1 MKATLL
7 VLALLTAGASQA
19 YAQAPDVSVEAPTS
33 RTFATQHSGVFNG
46 QTVNYVAT
54 VGETVLKDKDGAP
67 TVSFVTTAYVREGVK
82 GQAERPVI
90 FLFNGGPS
98 SASSWLHMGAF
109 GPKRITVPQD
119 VEAPVP
125 KPYVLQDNP
134 YTVLDVADLVF
145 IDPAETGF
153 TRVLPG
159 GKRADFYT
167 AYGDAKSV
175 AGFVEAWIKANG
187 RETSPKYVL
196 GESYGTIRAALM
208 AGELAKT
215 MPLDGV
221 VLMGQATNMIE
232 TSQRNSNVMAYAA
245 NLPALA
251 AIAAYHG
258 RADLGGKSMAA
269 FIDEAYAYGMGE
281 YLSALAKGAGLSQSE
296 REKVAARLQ
305 AMTGIS
311 ADYYLANRLMVTK
324 VAFATELLEDKG
336 LMLATYDARYTG
348 PAPKAGE
355 RPADPFAKVGDMVA
369 PLLSEHLTQ
378 NLTVTLPM
386 SEYRPFA
393 PDTRGWLYNPTSG
406 AGGPFNDYD
415 YPAMIGEAFA
425 ANPKFRLMIGTGIYD
440 LTTTVGPARYLV
452 AQGYFPAGRVSQKT
466 YEGGH
471 MAYTNEAALEAFTS
485 DVRAFVTPR
494 REAP

>member
-1 MKATLL
+1 MRATLL
-7 VLALLTAGASQA
+7 ALALLTAGAPQA
-19 YAQAPDVSVEAPTS
+19 YAQTAQAPAEVAAPRAFVT
-33 RTFATQHSGVFNG
+33 RHSGTFNG
-46 QTVNYVAT
+46 QKLKYVAT
-54 VGETVLKDKDGAP
+54 VAETVLKDQDGVP
-67 TVSFVTTAYVREGVK
+67 TISFMTTAYVREGVK
-82 GQAERPVI
+82 DQAARPVI

-98 SASSWLHMGAF
+98 SSSSWLHMGAF

-119 VEAPVP
+119 VGAPVP
-125 KPYVLQDNP
+125 TPYALQDNP
-134 YTVLDVADLVF
+134 YSVLDVADLVF
-145 IDPAETGF
+145 VDPAETGF
-153 TRVLPG
+153 TRVAPG

-175 AGFVEAWIKANG
+175 AQFVEAWIQANG
-187 RETSPKYVL
+187 REASPKYVL

-232 TSQRNSNVMAYAA
+232 TSQRASNVVAYAA

-258 RADLGGKSMAA
+258 RADMGGKSMSA
-269 FIDEAYAYGMGE
+269 FIDEAYAYGMGD
-281 YLSALAKGAGLSQSE
+281 YLSALTRGADLPQAD
-296 REKVAARLQ
+296 REQVASRLE

-311 ADYYLANRLMVTK
+311 ADYYLAHRLMITK
-324 VAFATELLEDKG
+324 VDFVTELLKDKG
-336 LMLATYDARYTG
+336 LMLGTYDARYVG

-355 RPADPFAKVGDMVA
+355 RAIDPFAKVGDMVA
-369 PLLSEHLTQ
+369 PLLAEHLAK
-378 NLTVTLPM
+378 NLKVTLPM
-386 SEYRPFA
+386 SEYRALA
-393 PDTRGWLYNPTSG
+393 PDTRGWFYNPTSG

-425 ANPKFRLMIGTGIYD
+425 VNPKFRLMVGTGIYD
-440 LTTTVGPARYLV
+440 LTTTVGPARYLA
-452 AQGYFPAGRVSQKT
+452 AQGYFPKDRVSQKT

-471 MAYTNEAALEAFTS
+471 MAYTNEPALKAFTS

-494 REAP
+494 

>member
-1 MKATLL
+1 MRATLL
-7 VLALLTAGASQA
+7 ALALLTAGAPQA
-19 YAQAPDVSVEAPTS
+19 YAQTTPVAVEVAAPRAFVTRHAGT
-33 RTFATQHSGVFNG
+33 FNG
-46 QTVNYVAT
+46 QKVNYVAT
-54 VGETVLKDKDGAP
+54 VGESILRDKDGVP
-67 TVSFVTTAYVREGVK
+67 TISFVTAAYVREGVK
-82 GQAERPVI
+82 DRAARPVI

-119 VEAPVP
+119 VNAPVP
-125 KPYVLQDNP
+125 TPYALQDNP
-134 YTVLDVADLVF
+134 YTVLDIADLVF

-153 TRVLPG
+153 TRVLAG

-175 AGFVEAWIKANG
+175 AQFVEAWIKANG
-187 RETSPKYVL
+187 REASPKYVL

-232 TSQRNSNVMAYAA
+232 TSQRASNVMAYAA

-258 RADLGGKSMAA
+258 RADMGGKSMAA

-281 YLSALAKGAGLSQSE
+281 YLSALAKGADLPQAD
-296 REKVAARLQ
+296 REKVAKRLQ
-305 AMTGIS
+305 EMTGIS
-311 ADYYLANRLMVTK
+311 ADYYLAHRLKITK
-324 VAFATELLEDKG
+324 VDFVTELLKDQG
-336 LMLATYDARYTG
+336 LMLGTYDARYVG
-348 PAPKAGE
+348 PAPKGGE
-355 RPADPFAKVGDMVA
+355 RPVDPFAKVGDMVA
-369 PLLSEHLTQ
+369 PLLAEHLAN
-378 NLTVTLPM
+378 NLKVALPM
-386 SEYRPFA
+386 SDYRAFA
-393 PDTRGWLYNPTSG
+393 PETRGWFYNPTGG

-415 YPAMIGEAFA
+415 YPAGIADAFA
-425 ANPKFRLMIGTGIYD
+425 ANPKFRLMVGTGIYD
-440 LTTTVGPARYLV
+440 LTTTVGPARYLA
-452 AQGYFPAGRVSQKT
+452 AQGTFPQDRVSQKT

-471 MAYTNEAALEAFTS
+471 MAYTNEPALKAFTS

-494 REAP
+494 

>member
-7 VLALLTAGASQA
+7 ALALLTAGAPQA
-19 YAQAPDVSVEAPTS
+19 YAQTALASAEAAAPRAFVT
-33 RTFATQHSGVFNG
+33 RHSGTFNG
-46 QTVNYVAT
+46 QKVKYVAT
-54 VGETVLKDKDGAP
+54 VGETILKDEDGVP
-67 TVSFVTTAYVREGVK
+67 IISFMTTTYVRDGVK
-82 GQAERPVI
+82 DSAARPVI

-98 SASSWLHMGAF
+98 SSSSWLHMGAF
-109 GPKRITVPQD
+109 GPRRLTVPLD
-119 VEAPVP
+119 VGAPVP
-125 KPYVLQDNP
+125 TPYALQDNP

-175 AGFVEAWIKANG
+175 AQFVEAWIKANG
-187 RETSPKYVL
+187 REASPKYVL

-232 TSQRNSNVMAYAA
+232 TSQRASNVMAYAA

-258 RADLGGKSMAA
+258 RADMGGKSMSA

-281 YLSALAKGAGLSQSE
+281 YLSALAKGADLPQAD
-296 REKVAARLQ
+296 REKVARQLQ

-311 ADYYLANRLMVTK
+311 ADYYLAHRLMITK
-324 VAFATELLEDKG
+324 VDFATELLKDKG
-336 LMLATYDARYTG
+336 LMLGTYDARYVG

-355 RPADPFAKVGDMVA
+355 RPVDPFAKVGDMVA
-369 PLLSEHLTQ
+369 PLLAEHLAK
-378 NLTVTLPM
+378 NLKVTLPM
-386 SEYRPFA
+386 SEYRAFA
-393 PDTRGWLYNPTSG
+393 PDTRGWFYNPTSG

-425 ANPKFRLMIGTGIYD
+425 ANPKFRLMVGTGIYD
-440 LTTTVGPARYLV
+440 LTTTVGPARYLA
-452 AQGYFPAGRVSQKT
+452 AQGHFPKDRVAQKT

-471 MAYTNEAALEAFTS
+471 MAYTNEPALKAFTS

-494 REAP
+494 P

>member
-7 VLALLTAGASQA
+7 ALALLTAGAPQA
-19 YAQAPDVSVEAPTS
+19 YAQAAPASAEVAAPRAFVT
-33 RTFATQHSGVFNG
+33 RHSGTFNG
-46 QTVNYVAT
+46 QKVTYVAT
-54 VGETVLKDKDGAP
+54 VGETVLKDQDGVP
-67 TVSFVTTAYVREGVK
+67 TISFMTTAYVREGVK
-82 GQAERPVI
+82 DQAARPVI

-98 SASSWLHMGAF
+98 SSSSWLHMGAF

-119 VEAPVP
+119 VRAPAP
-125 KPYVLQDNP
+125 PPYALQDNP
-134 YTVLDVADLVF
+134 YTVLDIADLVF

-167 AYGDAKSV
+167 AYGDARSV
-175 AGFVEAWIKANG
+175 AQFVETWIKANG
-187 RETSPKYVL
+187 RQASPKYVL

-215 MPLDGV
+215 TPLDGV

-232 TSQRNSNVMAYAA
+232 TSQRASNVMAYAA

-258 RADLGGKSMAA
+258 RADMGGKSMAA
-269 FIDEAYAYGMGE
+269 FIDEAYAYGMGD
-281 YLSALAKGAGLSQSE
+281 YLSALAKGADLAQAD
-296 REKVAARLQ
+296 REKVAGRLQ

-311 ADYYLANRLMVTK
+311 ADYYLAHRLMITK
-324 VAFATELLEDKG
+324 VDFVTELLKDKA
-336 LMLATYDARYTG
+336 LMLGTYDARYVG

-355 RPADPFAKVGDMVA
+355 RPVDPFAKVGDMVA
-369 PLLSEHLTQ
+369 PLLAEHLTK
-378 NLTVTLPM
+378 NLKVTLPM
-386 SEYRPFA
+386 SEYRAFA
-393 PDTRGWLYNPTSG
+393 PDTRGWFYNPTSG

-425 ANPKFRLMIGTGIYD
+425 ANPKFRLMVGTGIYD
-440 LTTTVGPARYLV
+440 LTTTVGPARYLA
-452 AQGYFPAGRVSQKT
+452 AQGYFPKERVSQKT

-471 MAYTNEAALEAFTS
+471 MAYTNEPALKAFTS

-494 REAP
+494 

>member
-7 VLALLTAGASQA
+7 ALALLTASAPQA
-19 YAQAPDVSVEAPTS
+19 YAQTARASAEVAAPRAFVT
-33 RTFATQHSGVFNG
+33 RHSGTFNG
-46 QTVNYVAT
+46 QKVKYVAT
-54 VGETVLKDKDGAP
+54 VGETILKDKDGVP
-67 TVSFVTTAYVREGVK
+67 TLSFMTTAYVREGVK
-82 GQAERPVI
+82 DHAARPVI

-98 SASSWLHMGAF
+98 SSSSWLHVGAF

-119 VEAPVP
+119 VGASVP
-125 KPYVLQDNP
+125 TPYALQDNP

-145 IDPAETGF
+145 VDPAETGF
-153 TRVLPG
+153 TRVAPG

-175 AGFVEAWIKANG
+175 AQFVEAWIRANG
-187 RETSPKYVL
+187 REASPKYVL

-221 VLMGQATNMIE
+221 MLMGQATNMIE
-232 TSQRNSNVMAYAA
+232 TSQRASNVMAYAA

-258 RADLGGKSMAA
+258 RADLGGKSMSA
-269 FIDEAYAYGMGE
+269 FIDEAYAYGMGD
-281 YLSALAKGAGLSQSE
+281 YLSALAKGADLDQAD
-296 REKVAARLQ
+296 REKVAGRLQ

-311 ADYYLANRLMVTK
+311 ADYYLAHRLMITK
-324 VAFATELLEDKG
+324 VDFVTELLKDKG
-336 LMLATYDARYTG
+336 LMLGTYDARYVG
-348 PAPKAGE
+348 PAPMTGE
-355 RPADPFAKVGDMVA
+355 RPVDPFAKVGDMVA
-369 PLLSEHLTQ
+369 PLLAEHLAK
-378 NLTVTLPM
+378 NLKVTLPM
-386 SEYRPFA
+386 SEYRAFA
-393 PDTRGWLYNPTSG
+393 PDTRGWFYNPTSG

-415 YPAMIGEAFA
+415 YPAMIGEAFT
-425 ANPKFRLMIGTGIYD
+425 ANPKFRLMVGTGIYD

-452 AQGYFPAGRVSQKT
+452 AQGQFPKGRVSQKT

-471 MAYTNEAALEAFTS
+471 MAYTNEPALKAFTS

-494 REAP
+494 

>member
-7 VLALLTAGASQA
+7 ALALLTAAAPQA
-19 YAQAPDVSVEAPTS
+19 YAQTAPASAEAAAPHGFVT
-33 RTFATQHSGVFNG
+33 RHSGTFNG
-46 QTVNYVAT
+46 QKVKYVAT
-54 VGETVLKDKDGAP
+54 VGETVLKDKDGVP
-67 TVSFVTTAYVREGVK
+67 TISFVTTAYVREGVK
-82 GQAERPVI
+82 DRAARPVI

-98 SASSWLHMGAF
+98 SSSSWLHMGAF
-109 GPKRITVPQD
+109 GPTRITVPQD
-119 VEAPVP
+119 VSATVP
-125 KPYVLQDNP
+125 KPYALQSNP

-153 TRVLPG
+153 TRVLAG

-175 AGFVEAWIKANG
+175 AQFVEAWIKANG
-187 RETSPKYVL
+187 REASPKYVL

-232 TSQRNSNVMAYAA
+232 TSQRASNVMAYAA

-281 YLSALAKGAGLSQSE
+281 YLSALAKGADLPQAD
-296 REKVAARLQ
+296 REKVAGRLE

-311 ADYYLANRLMVTK
+311 ADYYLAHRLMITK
-324 VAFATELLEDKG
+324 VDFVTELLKDKG
-336 LMLATYDARYTG
+336 LMLGTYDARYVG
-348 PAPKAGE
+348 LAPKAGE
-355 RPADPFAKVGDMVA
+355 RPVDPFAKVGDMVA
-369 PLLSEHLTQ
+369 PLLAEHLTK
-378 NLTVTLPM
+378 NLKVTLPM
-386 SEYRPFA
+386 SDYRAFA
-393 PDTRGWLYNPTSG
+393 PDTRGWVYNPTSG

-425 ANPKFRLMIGTGIYD
+425 ANPKFRLMVGTGIYD
-440 LTTTVGPARYLV
+440 LTTTVGPARYLA
-452 AQGYFPAGRVSQKT
+452 AQGYFPKDQVSQKT

-471 MAYTNEAALEAFTS
+471 MAYTNEPALKAFTS

-494 REAP
+494 

>member
-7 VLALLTAGASQA
+7 ALTLLSAGASQA
-19 YAQAPDVSVEAPTS
+19 YAQAPAVSAQAPTP
-33 RTFATQHSGVFNG
+33 RAFVTQHSGVFNG

-54 VGETVLKDKDGAP
+54 AGETVLKDKDGVP
-67 TVSFVTTAYVREGVK
+67 TISFMTTAYVREGAK
-82 GQAERPVI
+82 GQAARPVI

-119 VEAPVP
+119 VSAPVP

-187 RETSPKYVL
+187 REASPKYVL

-232 TSQRNSNVMAYAA
+232 TSQRTSNVMAYAA

-258 RADLGGKSMAA
+258 RADMGGKSMAA

-281 YLSALAKGAGLSQSE
+281 YLSALAKGANLSQSD
-296 REKVAARLQ
+296 REQVAARLQ

-311 ADYYLANRLMVTK
+311 ADYYLANRLVITK
-324 VAFATELLEDKG
+324 VAFATELLKDKG

-355 RPADPFAKVGDMVA
+355 RPVDPFAKVGDMVA

-378 NLTVTLPM
+378 NLAVTLPM

-425 ANPKFRLMIGTGIYD
+425 ANPKFRLMVGTGIYD
-440 LTTTVGPARYLV
+440 LTTTVGPARYLA
-452 AQGYFPAGRVSQKT
+452 AQGYFPADRISQKT

-494 REAP
+494 P